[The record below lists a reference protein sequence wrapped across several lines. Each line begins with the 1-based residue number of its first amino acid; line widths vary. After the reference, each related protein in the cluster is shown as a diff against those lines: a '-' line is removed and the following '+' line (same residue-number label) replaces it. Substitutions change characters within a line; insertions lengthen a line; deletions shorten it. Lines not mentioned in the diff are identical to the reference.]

1 MHQNVLDQE
10 VGISRTLMAASAWKG
25 INVPCTVLSSLS
37 EAMVA
42 HHGAVRHLLHR
53 TQNCNQSMS

>member
-1 MHQNVLDQE
+1 M
-10 VGISRTLMAASAWKG
+10 SRTLMAASAWKG